1 MITMYDVKSVLK
13 SIESARVQANLRK
26 EDLARGVGR
35 TKGWYTQ
42 IMAILNHPNP
52 KRQVR
57 LSVEALLKMAEVLN
71 VTPGSLLPGPNPA
84 KNPSPIDLDDYIRG
98 IVRDE
103 IVKKQE
109 K

>member
-1 MITMYDVKSVLK
+1 MIGVYDIRDVLK
-13 SIESARVQANLRK
+13 SIESARVQAKLRK

-42 IMAILNHPNP
+42 VMAILNQPNP

-71 VTPGSLLPGPNPA
+71 VTPGSLLPGPDPA
-84 KNPSPIDLDDYIRG
+84 KNPSPIDLDDYIRS
-98 IVRDE
+98 IVREE
-103 IVKKQE
+103 INKK
-109 K
+109 